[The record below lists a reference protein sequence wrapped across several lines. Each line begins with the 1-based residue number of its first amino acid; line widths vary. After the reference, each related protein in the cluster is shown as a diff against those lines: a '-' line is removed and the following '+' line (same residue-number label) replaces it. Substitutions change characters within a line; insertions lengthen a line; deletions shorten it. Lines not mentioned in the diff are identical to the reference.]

1 MILRLSEMTVVSE
14 GSGTKA
20 KISVMKTF
28 PLTNSSVG
36 AKNASRGSTVQ
47 PVSRPKPPRLLPG
60 ISRMSSTPSR
70 LSIPIPTSPQL
81 DVTKF
86 KTWVEDA
93 IRNQQQDIDRLS
105 GSVSRIERDMALFK
119 DFMEEVQT
127 ELASHRQIQYQE
139 NGEGLASVRE
149 ELNELRQQL
158 NSNYARPGSR
168 SDLEM
173 SRKSIDIIA
182 HDVLL
187 VGQKVDEIDKLKKE
201 LAQLNTRLRSLE
213 SPPSTDAAG
222 TAHITEEMP
231 TGVRETRS
239 RRKRNHSQIDT
250 VEATSQLTQAVSP
263 ELPTKRRR
271 TRNIP
276 TSTEVS
282 TAEVDSAAGWNRL
295 ESARKQKA
303 NGSLSSDAISDQ
315 DDEQSQFDYP
325 EDETDHDYQPPEPAT
340 PVSTFMRSGDKGT
353 TDIAS
358 PADLA
363 ALPMSERIFSLKTV
377 VEPHTWMRNIDMML
391 GRKRASNGLLLT
403 KDGKVDRRCLRG
415 LSVSGDE
422 ENQPF
427 SRSSL
432 APEETQNGAQHIVN
446 QQLQDPFE
454 RCLTPQP
461 KSSSLNFSITPR
473 DPKPY
478 KCGSCGKAYVA
489 RSGLQ
494 HVSFVFPLVMRN
506 LADESTAHEYC
517 KR

>member
-1 MILRLSEMTVVSE
+1 M
-14 GSGTKA
+14 
-20 KISVMKTF
+20 
-28 PLTNSSVG
+28 
-36 AKNASRGSTVQ
+36 
-47 PVSRPKPPRLLPG
+47 
-60 ISRMSSTPSR
+60 
-70 LSIPIPTSPQL
+70 
-81 DVTKF
+81 
-86 KTWVEDA
+86 
-93 IRNQQQDIDRLS
+93 
-105 GSVSRIERDMALFK
+105 
-119 DFMEEVQT
+119 
-127 ELASHRQIQYQE
+127 
-139 NGEGLASVRE
+139 
-149 ELNELRQQL
+149 
-158 NSNYARPGSR
+158 
-168 SDLEM
+168 
-173 SRKSIDIIA
+173 
-182 HDVLL
+182 
-187 VGQKVDEIDKLKKE
+187 
-201 LAQLNTRLRSLE
+201 
-213 SPPSTDAAG
+213 
-222 TAHITEEMP
+222 
-231 TGVRETRS
+231 
-239 RRKRNHSQIDT
+239 
-250 VEATSQLTQAVSP
+250 
-263 ELPTKRRR
+263 
-271 TRNIP
+271 P

-363 ALPMSERIFSLKTV
+363 ALPMSERILSLKTV
-377 VEPHTWMRNIDMML
+377 VEPHTSMRNIDMRL

-432 APEETQNGAQHIVN
+432 PPEETQNGAQHIVN
-446 QQLQDPFE
+446 QQLPDPFERPILPSTEQFQSALE

-489 RSGLQ
+489 RAGLQ